1 MQFEPNHNTH
11 NIKKTL
17 LVSLK
22 INNSLKFVNIGSLTT
37 DFSFFVKKDL
47 KSLNSNDLYKFST
60 SSSFLLNAA
69 IDFKDSYASA
79 KSPFLTKFL
88 GDSKVK
94 KKYINKDKNVR
105 FNRYWIKALESVVP
119 YDGYI
124 ENEEDLDF

>member
-60 SSSFLLNAA
+60 SSSFLLNAVL
-69 IDFKDSYASA
+69 I
-79 KSPFLTKFL
+79 
-88 GDSKVK
+88 SK
-94 KKYINKDKNVR
+94 IHMLRRN
-105 FNRYWIKALESVVP
+105 LLS
-119 YDGYI
+119 
-124 ENEEDLDF
+124 